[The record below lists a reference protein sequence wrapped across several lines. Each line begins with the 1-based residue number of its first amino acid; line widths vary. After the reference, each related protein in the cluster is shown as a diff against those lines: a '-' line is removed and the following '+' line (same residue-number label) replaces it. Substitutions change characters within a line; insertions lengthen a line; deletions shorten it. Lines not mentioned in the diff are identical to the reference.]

1 VAPVD
6 HPTERGGK
14 GRTWFDQA
22 AEAASNFT
30 SSPWFFG
37 VCTLLVVGWIGCYVV
52 GAPESVKVFIGS
64 AMTAVTLFL
73 VALIKNAER
82 RAEHAIQQKLDAL
95 IQARYDESRGRRP
108 DSDALEAALELH
120 DEV

>member
-1 VAPVD
+1 M
-6 HPTERGGK
+6 
-14 GRTWFDQA
+14 
-22 AEAASNFT
+22 ASNFT

-37 VCTLLVVGWIGCYVV
+37 ICTLLVAGWIGSYIV
-52 GAPESVKVFIGS
+52 GASEAVKVFLGS

-82 RAEHAIQQKLDAL
+82 RAEHAIQEKLDAL
-95 IQARYDESRGRRP
+95 IQARYDESRGREP
-108 DSDALEAALELH
+108 DSGALEAALELH